1 MASQYDHVTDQDKPT
16 AGFSAILMK
25 RSFVIDADSRDPL
38 GTSPEERIPA
48 MTPMAEISGG
58 GGKYAPIRRTLADGG
73 CLTNAK
79 VVPVTET
86 TMFAVGDVVR
96 VVAQAD
102 PTAASDELGTIDSI
116 SDGVSITLEANA
128 VTAVVSGDI
137 IEVAE
142 NALAERAVI
151 LREDVDVRNKEGTAV
166 DSGGVGVIGAQLR
179 ESALNYCTAGGIC
192 LTRLRYELDQM
203 DIVPATVG

>member
-1 MASQYDHVTDQDKPT
+1 MASQYEHVTDQDKPT

-48 MTPMAEISGG
+48 MTPMAPVS
-58 GGKYAPIRRTLADGG
+58 GGKYKPIRRTLADGG

-86 TMFAVGDVVR
+86 TMFAAGDVVR

-102 PTAASDELGTIDSI
+102 PTAASSELGTIDTI
-116 SDGVSITLEANA
+116 SAGVSITLVANA

-142 NALAERAVI
+142 NAEAADAVI
-151 LREDVDVRNKEGTAV
+151 LLSDVDLRNADGDAV
-166 DSGGVGVIGAQLR
+166 DHGAVGVIAGQCR
-179 ESALNYCTAGGIC
+179 EAALNYCTAAGIA
-192 LTRLRYELDQM
+192 LSRLQTEELPEIDF
-203 DIVPATVG
+203 VPATAGA